1 MKNRLVRVCEVLK
14 REIGVIIRREL
25 EFENTLVTVSDV
37 DITPDLK
44 QAHIFISALGSPAG
58 RRKAMEA
65 LENHRVMF
73 QTELSRRVHMKHTP
87 HLNFRLDEAIFYT
100 DSYTDLPLLL
110 AVAEPVVV
118 NPDPRLRREARL
130 RGWPVLRW

>member
-14 REIGVIIRREL
+14 RELGVIIHREL

-44 QAHIFISALGSPAG
+44 QAYVFISALGSPAG

-65 LENHRVMF
+65 LEEHRVMF
-73 QTELSRRVHMKHTP
+73 QTELSRRVQMKHTP
-87 HLNFRLDEAIFYT
+87 HLNFRLDEAIERGT
-100 DSYTDLPLLL
+100 RVIDIMNELGLKEELPNDENAL
-110 AVAEPVVV
+110 
-118 NPDPRLRREARL
+118 
-130 RGWPVLRW
+130 

>member
-14 REIGVIIRREL
+14 REIGMIIRREL

-44 QAHIFISALGSPAG
+44 QAHIFISALGTPAG

-65 LENHRVMF
+65 LEHHRVMF

-87 HLNFRLDEAIFYT
+87 HLNFRLDEAIERGT
-100 DSYTDLPLLL
+100 RVIDLMDELGLKEELPHDENEL
-110 AVAEPVVV
+110 
-118 NPDPRLRREARL
+118 
-130 RGWPVLRW
+130 

>member
-14 REIGVIIRREL
+14 REIGMIIRREL

-44 QAHIFISALGSPAG
+44 QAHIFISALGTPAG

-73 QTELSRRVHMKHTP
+73 QTELSRRVQMKHTP
-87 HLNFRLDEAIFYT
+87 HLNFRLDDAIERGT
-100 DSYTDLPLLL
+100 RVIDIMDELGLKEELPNDENEL
-110 AVAEPVVV
+110 
-118 NPDPRLRREARL
+118 
-130 RGWPVLRW
+130 

>member
-44 QAHIFISALGSPAG
+44 QAHIFISALGTPAG

-73 QTELSRRVHMKHTP
+73 QTELSRRVQMKHTP
-87 HLNFRLDEAIFYT
+87 HLNFRLDQAIERGT
-100 DSYTDLPLLL
+100 RVIDIMDELGLKEELPNEENEL
-110 AVAEPVVV
+110 
-118 NPDPRLRREARL
+118 
-130 RGWPVLRW
+130 

>member
-44 QAHIFISALGSPAG
+44 QAHIFISALGTPAG

-73 QTELSRRVHMKHTP
+73 QTELSRRVQMKHTP
-87 HLNFRLDEAIFYT
+87 HLNFRLDDAIERGT
-100 DSYTDLPLLL
+100 RVIDIMDELGLKEELPNDENEL
-110 AVAEPVVV
+110 
-118 NPDPRLRREARL
+118 
-130 RGWPVLRW
+130 

>member
-44 QAHIFISALGSPAG
+44 QAHIFISALGTPAG

-73 QTELSRRVHMKHTP
+73 QTELSRRLQMKHTP
-87 HLNFRLDEAIFYT
+87 HLNFRLDDAIERGT
-100 DSYTDLPLLL
+100 RVIDIMDELGLKEELPNDENEL
-110 AVAEPVVV
+110 
-118 NPDPRLRREARL
+118 
-130 RGWPVLRW
+130 

>member
-25 EFENTLVTVSDV
+25 EFDNTLVTVSDV

-65 LENHRVMF
+65 LESHRVMF
-73 QTELSRRVHMKHTP
+73 QTELSRRVQMKHTP
-87 HLNFRLDEAIFYT
+87 HLNFRLDDAIERGT
-100 DSYTDLPLLL
+100 RVIDIMDELGLKEELPHDENEL
-110 AVAEPVVV
+110 
-118 NPDPRLRREARL
+118 
-130 RGWPVLRW
+130 

>member
-44 QAHIFISALGSPAG
+44 QAHIFISALGLPAG

-65 LENHRVMF
+65 LESHRVMF
-73 QTELSRRVHMKHTP
+73 QTELSRRVQMKHTP
-87 HLNFRLDEAIFYT
+87 HLNFRLDDAIERGT
-100 DSYTDLPLLL
+100 RVIDIMDELGLKEELPNDENEL
-110 AVAEPVVV
+110 
-118 NPDPRLRREARL
+118 
-130 RGWPVLRW
+130 

>member
-44 QAHIFISALGSPAG
+44 QAHIFISALGTPAG

-73 QTELSRRVHMKHTP
+73 QTELSRRVQMKHTP
-87 HLNFRLDEAIFYT
+87 HLNFRLDEAIERGT
-100 DSYTDLPLLL
+100 RVIDIMDELGLKEELPNDENEL
-110 AVAEPVVV
+110 
-118 NPDPRLRREARL
+118 
-130 RGWPVLRW
+130 

>member
-14 REIGVIIRREL
+14 RELGVIIRREL

-44 QAHIFISALGSPAG
+44 QAYVFISALGSPAG

-65 LENHRVMF
+65 LEEHRVMF
-73 QTELSRRVHMKHTP
+73 QTELSRRVQMKHTP
-87 HLNFRLDEAIFYT
+87 HLNFRLDEAIERGT
-100 DSYTDLPLLL
+100 RVIDIMNELGLKEELPNDENAL
-110 AVAEPVVV
+110 
-118 NPDPRLRREARL
+118 
-130 RGWPVLRW
+130 

>member
-1 MKNRLVRVCEVLK
+1 MNNRLVRVCEVLK
-14 REIGVIIRREL
+14 REIGVIILREL

-65 LENHRVMF
+65 LENHRVIF
-73 QTELSRRVHMKHTP
+73 QTELSRRVQMKHTP
-87 HLNFRLDEAIFYT
+87 HLNFRLDDAIERGT
-100 DSYTDLPLLL
+100 RVIDIMDELGLKEELPNDENEL
-110 AVAEPVVV
+110 
-118 NPDPRLRREARL
+118 
-130 RGWPVLRW
+130 

>member
-73 QTELSRRVHMKHTP
+73 QTELSRRVQMKHTP
-87 HLNFRLDEAIFYT
+87 HLNFRLDEAIERGT
-100 DSYTDLPLLL
+100 RVIDIMDELGLKEELPNDENEL
-110 AVAEPVVV
+110 
-118 NPDPRLRREARL
+118 
-130 RGWPVLRW
+130 

>member
-65 LENHRVMF
+65 LESHRVMF
-73 QTELSRRVHMKHTP
+73 QTELSRRVQMKNTP
-87 HLNFRLDEAIFYT
+87 HLNFRLDDAIERGT
-100 DSYTDLPLLL
+100 RVIDIMDELGLKEELPNDENEL
-110 AVAEPVVV
+110 
-118 NPDPRLRREARL
+118 
-130 RGWPVLRW
+130 

>member
-44 QAHIFISALGSPAG
+44 QAHIFISALGAPAG

-73 QTELSRRVHMKHTP
+73 QTELSRRVQMKHTP
-87 HLNFRLDEAIFYT
+87 HLNFRLDDAIERGT
-100 DSYTDLPLLL
+100 RVIDIMDELGLKEELPNDENEL
-110 AVAEPVVV
+110 
-118 NPDPRLRREARL
+118 
-130 RGWPVLRW
+130 

>member
-73 QTELSRRVHMKHTP
+73 QTELSRRVQMKHTP
-87 HLNFRLDEAIFYT
+87 HLNFRLDDAIERGT
-100 DSYTDLPLLL
+100 RVIDIMDELGLKEELPNEENEL
-110 AVAEPVVV
+110 
-118 NPDPRLRREARL
+118 
-130 RGWPVLRW
+130 

>member
-14 REIGVIIRREL
+14 RELGMIIRREM
-25 EFENTLVTVSDV
+25 EFEDTLITVSGV

-65 LENHRVMF
+65 LEEHRVTF
-73 QTELSRRVHMKHTP
+73 QNEVARRVHMKHTP
-87 HLNFRLDEAIFYT
+87 HLNFRLDDAIQRGTRVIDIMDELGLKEEIT
-100 DSYTDLPLLL
+100 DDESEL
-110 AVAEPVVV
+110 
-118 NPDPRLRREARL
+118 
-130 RGWPVLRW
+130 

>member
-44 QAHIFISALGSPAG
+44 QAHIFISALGTPAG

-73 QTELSRRVHMKHTP
+73 QTELSRRVQMKHTP
-87 HLNFRLDEAIFYT
+87 HLNFRLDDAIERGT
-100 DSYTDLPLLL
+100 RVIDIMDELGLKEELPNEENEL
-110 AVAEPVVV
+110 
-118 NPDPRLRREARL
+118 
-130 RGWPVLRW
+130 

>member
-25 EFENTLVTVSDV
+25 EFDNTLVTVSDV

-44 QAHIFISALGSPAG
+44 QAHIFISALGTPAG

-73 QTELSRRVHMKHTP
+73 QTELSRRVQMKHTP
-87 HLNFRLDEAIFYT
+87 HLNFRLDDAIERGT
-100 DSYTDLPLLL
+100 RVIDIMDELGLKEELPNDENEL
-110 AVAEPVVV
+110 
-118 NPDPRLRREARL
+118 
-130 RGWPVLRW
+130 

>member
-44 QAHIFISALGSPAG
+44 QAHIFISALGTPAG

-73 QTELSRRVHMKHTP
+73 QTELSRRVQMKHTP
-87 HLNFRLDEAIFYT
+87 HLNFRLDDAIERGARVI
-100 DSYTDLPLLL
+100 DIMDELGLKEELPNDENEL
-110 AVAEPVVV
+110 
-118 NPDPRLRREARL
+118 
-130 RGWPVLRW
+130 